1 MPVLDEEGAVAG
13 HAREQGLGR
22 IDLVDVVEAGDQQAP
37 LHLGHQLALGV
48 RARRQ
53 HQIERHRA
61 VGVGGG
67 ERVAGALDAGS
78 AGGGAVP
85 GHLLEGAF
93 ADQGEGRL
101 GGALEVDRYVGAPG
115 VGGVVA
121 QGDPAGVGALA
132 EASREGALALQV
144 LQAVEGAVGQEPQ
157 HLGDRL
163 LLEHHGVP
171 ARRNVPRRLQ
181 GCFCQGAQRGG
192 FGVHLGPVAVAAG
205 GEAACRTDRG
215 WA

>member
-1 MPVLDEEGAVAG
+1 M
-13 HAREQGLGR
+13 R
-22 IDLVDVVEAGDQQAP
+22 
-37 LHLGHQLALGV
+37 
-48 RARRQ
+48 
-53 HQIERHRA
+53 
-61 VGVGGG
+61 VGGG

-85 GHLLEGAF
+85 GHLLEAAF
-93 ADQGEGRL
+93 ADQREGRL
-101 GGALEVDRYVGAPG
+101 GDAFEVERHVGAPG

-163 LLEHHGVP
+163 FLEHDGVP
-171 ARRNVPRRLQ
+171 AGRNVPRRFQRCL
-181 GCFCQGAQRGG
+181 CQGAQRGG

-205 GEAACRTDRG
+205 SEAARRADRAWVWLEG
-215 WA
+215 PARAVGSGESLEGGCPPRSNPFALGDHGDPGVGEGLVGVQAVAVDHR